1 MEHEL
6 VILGDFTVTMVPSCE
21 MIDQNEDTPDRWEM
35 ENAAMLTDMLDEAL
49 HFGVCDHPDVAN
61 FARRLGVMVC

>member
-1 MEHEL
+1 
-6 VILGDFTVTMVPSCE
+6 

-35 ENAAMLTDMLDEAL
+35 EIASMLTDMLDEAL